1 MFLTQSRC
9 QIKLFPPILA
19 YLRADLDYFKTKAQP
34 SFSIFSKKKRTEKK
48 SLSKTWKRQHKKCP
62 ITLNSSLNQTLR
74 SFKERGRKIKLSKI
88 AFGIILKTAPEILF
102 CFVFVT
108 LVNAEVACTHDRQDH
123 KKDFFSV
130 EFYLS
135 TTTPRLSLFCEY
147 SPMYNVKSI
156 ICLAHQRKRCEILS
170 IQHPWSGGVFGHL
183 VILCNMLS
191 YLLFSNEGAS

>member
-1 MFLTQSRC
+1 MIWIILKLKPNPVFQSSLKRKE
-9 QIKLFPPILA
+9 QKKISVE
-19 YLRADLDYFKTKAQP
+19 DL
-34 SFSIFSKKKRTEKK
+34 
-48 SLSKTWKRQHKKCP
+48 RQHKKCP

-183 VILCNMLS
+183 VILCNMPS